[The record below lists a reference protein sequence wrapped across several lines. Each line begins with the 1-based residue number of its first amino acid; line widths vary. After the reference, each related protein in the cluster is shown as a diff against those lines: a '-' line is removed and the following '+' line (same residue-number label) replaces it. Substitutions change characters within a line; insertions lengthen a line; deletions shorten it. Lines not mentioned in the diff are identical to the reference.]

1 MRGAK
6 RPRIKRFSEQ
16 SVVIVGGTSGI
27 GLAAAEALIRAGVP
41 RLRLVGRNQERAA
54 AAVDHLRRLK
64 SEAEIAALLADC
76 ADPKA
81 AKDMAETAVAGM
93 GGIDLLVCSPGGNN
107 LPELLFRQPI
117 AQINRTLMEDLAPT
131 LNACRAVLPAMM
143 EGGGGC
149 ILNVA
154 SDAAK
159 VATPG
164 ESVIGA
170 VMAGIVQFTR
180 GLAIEG
186 KRNGVRANA
195 ITPSLVEGTALTDR
209 LMAEGTFSKKLFEK
223 ARPLADLGPTTA
235 EDLAELILFLA
246 GPGAAKITGQAIS
259 VNGGISA
266 A

>member
-1 MRGAK
+1 MTGGTKKLTELSAL
-6 RPRIKRFSEQ
+6 
-16 SVVIVGGTSGI
+16 IVGGTSGI
-27 GLAAAEALIRAGVP
+27 GLAVSQALLREGVP
-41 RLRLVGRNQERAA
+41 RLRIVGRNAERAA
-54 AAVDHLRRLK
+54 AA
-64 SEAEIAALLADC
+64 AEDLC
-76 ADPKA
+76 R
-81 AKDMAETAVAGM
+81 AVAQADVGALPCDCGDGAAVERMVAQAATEM

-107 LPELLFRQPI
+107 LPELLFHQPI
-117 AQINRTLMEDLAPT
+117 AQINQTLQQDLAPT
-131 LNACRAVLPAMM
+131 LNACRAVLPVMM
-143 EGGGGC
+143 AASGGC
-149 ILNVA
+149 IVNVA

-186 KRNGVRANA
+186 RRNGIRANA
-195 ITPSLVEGTALTDR
+195 VTPSLVEGTALTER
-209 LMAEGTFSKKLFEK
+209 LLAEGTFSKKLFEK
-223 ARPLADLGPTTA
+223 ARPLAGLGPTTA
-235 EDLAELILFLA
+235 EDLAELVVFLA

>member
-1 MRGAK
+1 MAVDPK
-6 RPRIKRFSEQ
+6 QFHEMSAL
-16 SVVIVGGTSGI
+16 IVGGTSGI
-27 GLAAAEALIRAGVP
+27 GLAAAEALLREGVP
-41 RLRLVGRNQERAA
+41 RLRVVGRNAERAEAA
-54 AAVDHLRRLK
+54 AAKLRGV
-64 SEAEIAALLADC
+64 SEGADVAALVFDC
-76 ADPKA
+76 SDGTA
-81 AKDMAETAVAGM
+81 AEQMAAAAAEQT

-117 AQINRTLMEDLAPT
+117 EQVNRTLLHDLAPT
-131 LNACRAVLPAMM
+131 LNACRAVLPVMM
-143 EGGGGC
+143 QGGSGC

-180 GLAIEG
+180 GLAIEA
-186 KRNGVRANA
+186 KRNGIRANA
-195 ITPSLVEGTALTDR
+195 VTPSLVEGTALTDR
-209 LMAEGTFSKKLFEK
+209 LMAEGTFSQKLFEK
-223 ARPLADLGPTTA
+223 ARPLAALGPTTA
-235 EDLAELILFLA
+235 EDLADLIVFLA
-246 GPGAAKITGQAIS
+246 GPKAAKITGQAIS

>member
-1 MRGAK
+1 MAVVPK
-6 RPRIKRFSEQ
+6 QFDELSA
-16 SVVIVGGTSGI
+16 VIVGGTSGI
-27 GLAAAEALIRAGVP
+27 GLAAARRLLDAGVP
-41 RLRLVGRNQERAA
+41 RLRVVGRHAGRAERAVAELRGLASDADVGALIHDCGEGGA
-54 AAVDHLRRLK
+54 A
-64 SEAEIAALLADC
+64 E
-76 ADPKA
+76 
-81 AKDMAETAVAGM
+81 DMARTAAEAM

-117 AQINRTLMEDLAPT
+117 GQINSTLLQDLAPT
-131 LNACRAVLPAMM
+131 LNACRAVLPVMM
-143 EGGGGC
+143 DSGYGC
-149 ILNVA
+149 IVNVA

-186 KRNGVRANA
+186 KRNGIRANA
-195 ITPSLVEGTALTDR
+195 VTPSLVEGTALTER

-235 EDLAELILFLA
+235 EDLAALIVFLA
-246 GPGAAKITGQAIS
+246 GPGAAKISGQAIS

>member
-1 MRGAK
+1 MAAAA
-6 RPRIKRFSEQ
+6 IQ
-16 SVVIVGGTSGI
+16 LQDTAALIVGGTSGI
-27 GLAAAEALIRAGVP
+27 GLAAAETLLKAGVP
-41 RLRLVGRNQERAA
+41 RLRIVGRNAPRAEAA
-54 AAVDHLRRLK
+54 AAKLRESFVQADVGSLVFDCGDGAAA
-64 SEAEIAALLADC
+64 EAMAAQ
-76 ADPKA
+76 A
-81 AKDMAETAVAGM
+81 AKDM
-93 GGIDLLVCSPGGNN
+93 GGLDLLVCSPGGNN

-117 AQINRTLMEDLAPT
+117 AQLNETLLQDLAPT
-131 LNACRAVLPAMM
+131 LNACRAVLPVMM
-143 EGGGGC
+143 QAGHGC
-149 ILNVA
+149 IVNVA

-186 KRNGVRANA
+186 KRNGIRANA
-195 ITPSLVEGTALTDR
+195 VTPSLVEGTALTER

-223 ARPLADLGPTTA
+223 ARPLAGLGPTTA
-235 EDLAELILFLA
+235 EDLAELIVFLA

>member
-1 MRGAK
+1 MAAK
-6 RPRIKRFSEQ
+6 QYQDIAA
-16 SVVIVGGTSGI
+16 VIVGGTSGI
-27 GLAAAEALIRAGVP
+27 GFAAAEALLRAGVP
-41 RLRLVGRNQERAA
+41 RLRLVGRNPERAA
-54 AAVDHLRRLK
+54 AAVDRLRGAAGK
-64 SEAEIAALLADC
+64 AEVAALLADC
-76 ADPKA
+76 GDPEA
-81 AKDMAETAVAGM
+81 AKSMADAAVAGM

-143 EGGGGC
+143 QGEGGC

-180 GLAIEG
+180 GLAVEG
-186 KRNGVRANA
+186 KRNGIRANA
-195 ITPSLVEGTALTDR
+195 VTPSLVEGTALTER
-209 LMAEGTFSKKLFEK
+209 LMAEGSFSKKLFEK
-223 ARPLADLGPTTA
+223 ARPLAGLGPTTA
-235 EDLAELILFLA
+235 EDLAELIVFLA